1 MLRKTVLDP
10 VRVHPSSRFPVPQ
23 AIKIGSDRC
32 GTAHLRVILMVQDH
46 VAFGK
51 VFWKKTMRA
60 FEAIQQFFDIAAEH
74 LEIEEPVQH
83 FQQFRKCPVE
93 GHYTHR

>member
-10 VRVHPSSRFPVPQ
+10 VRVHPSSRFPVPS

-74 LEIEEPVQH
+74 LEIEDCGKH
-83 FQQFRKCPVE
+83 F
-93 GHYTHR
+93 